1 MSDAKTKMLAT
12 IRKALSEVPNSETP
26 DDIEL
31 RRAYRQKGELSQPEI
46 VELFAE
52 RVGEYKATV
61 QRVKESNLKKV
72 IEESC
77 KRENVKKLVIPE
89 GFDKELLPVDLDP
102 LFDDSDSPLTHH
114 VLDQSDGVITTC
126 AHAVAQTGT
135 IILDAGEGQG
145 RRALTLVPD
154 FHLCIVREDQIVEL
168 IPEGFDAVESSVK
181 NDGRPITFISGP
193 SATSDIELSRVEGVH
208 GPRRLEVLIVKYDL
222 F

>member
-1 MSDAKTKMLAT
+1 MSDAKNEMLAT
-12 IRKALSEVPNSETP
+12 IRKALDEVPDSEKP
-26 DDIEL
+26 DDVDL
-31 RRAYRQKGELSQPEI
+31 KRDYRQKGKLSQSEI
-46 VELFAE
+46 VDLFAE

-77 KRENVKKLVIPE
+77 KREKVKRLVIPE
-89 GFDKELLPVDLDP
+89 AFKKDYIPIDLDL
-102 LFDDSDSPLTHH
+102 LFDDLKSPLTHH

-135 IILDAGEGQG
+135 IILDAGKGQG

-168 IPEGFDAVESSVK
+168 IPEGFKVVESSVK
-181 NDGRPITFISGP
+181 SGGRPITFISGP

-208 GPRRLEVLIVKYDL
+208 GPRRLEVLIVVK
-222 F
+222 

>member
-1 MSDAKTKMLAT
+1 MSDSKSEMLST
-12 IRKALSEVPNSETP
+12 IRKALSEVPGSEKP
-26 DDIEL
+26 DDVEL
-31 RRAYRQKGELSQPEI
+31 KRDYLQKGKLTQDEI
-46 VELFAE
+46 VDLFAE

-72 IEESC
+72 IADSC
-77 KRENVKKLVIPE
+77 KGENVAKLVIPE
-89 GFDKELLPVDLDP
+89 GFQKELLPADIDP
-102 LFDDSDSPLTHH
+102 LFDHLGSPLTHL

-154 FHLCIVREDQIVEL
+154 YHLCIVREGQIVEL
-168 IPEGFDAVESSVK
+168 IPEGFTAVKSSVK
-181 NDGRPITFISGP
+181 REGRPITFISGP

-208 GPRRLEVLIVKYDL
+208 GPRRLEVLIIEKNQN
-222 F
+222 